1 MHGERLDVLLIR
13 DVVGENALADRL
25 GKDESLETVTGL
37 LDGLV
42 TLKDEL
48 VGQQGVINRETDLA
62 GKAEELVTVL
72 VADVATH
79 VSKGDRPGH
88 VDADGVTVT
97 ERGEGS
103 KLEGGGDRVAVGNDT
118 VKADLVKV
126 GRLEVEHALD
136 GVTADLVGT
145 LLELLGTGASGVT
158 AVGGVDK
165 VLTVLGEQTPGV
177 LVSAV
182 ENLIS
187 SAVPLR
193 SGRWGG
199 F

>member
-1 MHGERLDVLLIR
+1 MKVYYIVPREGVHRTLTALGGNTSSGDLGANVVCEGLRLVSTVELGSGLGLALLEDSLGVSAKVTSISVGVKANTVTTADRLDVLLVHGERLDVLLIR

-97 ERGEGS
+97 ERY
-103 KLEGGGDRVAVGNDT
+103 
-118 VKADLVKV
+118 DLRIK
-126 GRLEVEHALD
+126 
-136 GVTADLVGT
+136 
-145 LLELLGTGASGVT
+145 
-158 AVGGVDK
+158 
-165 VLTVLGEQTPGV
+165 
-177 LVSAV
+177 
-182 ENLIS
+182 
-187 SAVPLR
+187 
-193 SGRWGG
+193 
-199 F
+199 